1 MNLITCTHCG
11 KEIEISEALTHQLRL
26 EIEKEAS
33 ADKKKEIEE
42 ARRIATAEA
51 EKKYEST
58 FEEEKKRLKEEAEQ
72 NAKRNT
78 KLIEEITELTKA
90 LRIAKEEKDEAQLKA
105 QKEMQEELMKL
116 KEESDKKA
124 EEAQHT
130 KMMEKDKV
138 IADLQKSLEDAKRR
152 AEQGS
157 QQMQGE
163 VFEEEFENMLSQ
175 RYPNDQIVPV
185 GKGIRGGDIIQ
196 EVWDRNGNMV
206 GKIIWELKNTKTW
219 SEGWVDKLKG
229 DQRTVNAEEAVLITA
244 ILPPDMTTAGFRN
257 NIWVTK
263 RDFVLPLADTLRA
276 KLIQLHYAKNSVVG
290 KNEKME
296 ILYAYL
302 SGTEFKHRVEAII
315 ESFTSMQNEIEKEKR
330 YFANKWSRDEKNIRQ
345 VIDNTIGMHGDMKG
359 IIGSSLPQIS
369 GLTSDLD
376 E

>member
-157 QQMQGE
+157 QQLQGE
-163 VFEEEFENMLSQ
+163 VFEEEFEGILAQ
-175 RYPNDQIVPV
+175 RYPNDQINPV
-185 GKGIRGGDIIQ
+185 GKGVRGGDIVQ
-196 EVWDRNGNMV
+196 EVWDKNGNMV
-206 GKIIWELKNTKTW
+206 GKILWELKNTKTW
-219 SEGWVDKLKG
+219 SEGWIDKLRS
-229 DQRTVNAEEAVLITA
+229 DQRTLNAEEAVLITA
-244 ILPPDMTTAGFRN
+244 ILPTDMTTAGFRN

-263 RDFVLPLADTLRA
+263 RDFVMPLADTLRA
-276 KLIQLHYAKNSVVG
+276 KLIQLHYAKNSVKG

-315 ESFTSMQNEIEKEKR
+315 ESFTSMQQEIEKEKR
-330 YFANKWSRDEKNIRQ
+330 YFSNKWARDEKNIRQ

-359 IIGSSLPQIS
+359 IIGSSLPQIT
-369 GLTSDLD
+369 GLTGED

>member
-369 GLTSDLD
+369 GLTSDPD

>member
-296 ILYAYL
+296 ILYTYL

-369 GLTSDLD
+369 GLTSDPD